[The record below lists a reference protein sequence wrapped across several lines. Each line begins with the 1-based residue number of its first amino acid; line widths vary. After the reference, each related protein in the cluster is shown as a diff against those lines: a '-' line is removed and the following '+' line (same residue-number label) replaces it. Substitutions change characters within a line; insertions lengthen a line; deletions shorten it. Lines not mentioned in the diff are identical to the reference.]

1 MNYDGL
7 DFDRAELSAI
17 MTEYYSDIIA
27 YITQPGFQ
35 RTFGEMMDLAPE
47 DRPAFVDRVW
57 LDPDER
63 MRRGIRHIEGI
74 LVQTSAFG
82 DRRPTL
88 FVVKKFLPEKYH
100 VAWENVN
107 WTFNNEFRE
116 EDVPTDPESAWRVPL
131 AVAAQNALIAG
142 RIDLQSVPD
151 FSETISQPLDG
162 DDIVKS
168 QKVSA

>member
-1 MNYDGL
+1 
-7 DFDRAELSAI
+7 
-17 MTEYYSDIIA
+17 
-27 YITQPGFQ
+27 
-35 RTFGEMMDLAPE
+35 MMALAPE
-47 DRPAFVDRVW
+47 KRPAFVHRVW
-57 LDPDER
+57 LDPEER
-63 MRRGIRHIEGI
+63 ERRGIRHSEGI

-100 VAWENVN
+100 VVWENVN

-116 EDVPTDPESAWRVPL
+116 EEVPTDPDSAWRMPL
-131 AVAAQNALIAG
+131 AVAAQNALIANK
-142 RIDLQSVPD
+142 IDLQSMPD
-151 FSETISQPLDG
+151 FSDGMSQRLDG